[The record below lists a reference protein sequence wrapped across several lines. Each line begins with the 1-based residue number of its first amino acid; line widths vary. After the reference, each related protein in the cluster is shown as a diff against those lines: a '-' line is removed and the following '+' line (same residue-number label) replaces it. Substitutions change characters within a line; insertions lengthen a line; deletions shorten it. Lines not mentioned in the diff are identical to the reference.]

1 MGFVSL
7 SKSIRATMY
16 IFPSFQQAGFS
27 EGLLASNKQKCLQ
40 YSAKQPGS
48 ISHECWITLG
58 VPQVCLSSHASFA
71 VSFMTPT
78 WSRGGTLVLL
88 STVFIGMG
96 VLCFNSNLR
105 DKINLKTLQRM
116 FLFFVDSPIASDQ
129 AQIYQFEFLL
139 LKLTLYFHSFFPQN
153 D

>member
-16 IFPSFQQAGFS
+16 IFRSFQQAGFS

-40 YSAKQPGS
+40 YSAKKPGS

-58 VPQVCLSSHASFA
+58 VPQVCLSSHVSFA

-78 WSRGGTLVLL
+78 WSRGGTLILL
-88 STVFIGMG
+88 LTVFIGMG
-96 VLCFNSNLR
+96 VVC
-105 DKINLKTLQRM
+105 
-116 FLFFVDSPIASDQ
+116 
-129 AQIYQFEFLL
+129 
-139 LKLTLYFHSFFPQN
+139 
-153 D
+153 